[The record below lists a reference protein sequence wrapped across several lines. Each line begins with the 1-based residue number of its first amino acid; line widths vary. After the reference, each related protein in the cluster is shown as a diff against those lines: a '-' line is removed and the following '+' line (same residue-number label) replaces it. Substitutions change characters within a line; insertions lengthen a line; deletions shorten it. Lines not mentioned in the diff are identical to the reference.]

1 MSLSKTLMYSPTCP
15 VYYVCIL
22 AVSMHPDLNQIDT
35 VLQEFDNILLP
46 NLMPENVQTLLDAAS
61 LLWRFNV
68 SFI

>member
-1 MSLSKTLMYSPTCP
+1 
-15 VYYVCIL
+15 
-22 AVSMHPDLNQIDT
+22 MHPDLNQIDT

-46 NLMPENVQTLLDAAS
+46 NLMPENVQNLLDAAS